1 MTLVVLVALAGVVRG
16 ASGALF
22 DARARRI
29 VPGERVSDVEL
40 RFGRSHAYDVEGL
53 DGRSAY
59 EVKVSYRATDAARM
73 EIDVERVGEGWW
85 TKIARAGGGA
95 PRRALL
101 SVDKAILSART
112 LGNGATRA
120 RVTVRAEREGVY
132 WAGEASAP
140 KTLLYTI
147 EVQRLFASGRFGEVP
162 EMAIP
167 MICLCVAF
175 VALSIAISG
184 PVSKKFVWKMY
195 DDLHAA

>member
-1 MTLVVLVALAGVVRG
+1 VLVALACVARG
-16 ASGALF
+16 ANGALF
-22 DARARRI
+22 DGRAKRL
-29 VPGERVSDVEL
+29 VPGERVRGVAL
-40 RFGRSHAYDVEGL
+40 RFGRSHAYDVTGL

-59 EVKVSYRATDAARM
+59 EVKVSYRATDAANVAV
-73 EIDVERVGEGWW
+73 EVERVGEGWW
-85 TKIARAGGGA
+85 TKAARAGGGA

-101 SVDKAILSART
+101 NVEKAILSART

-140 KTLLYTI
+140 KEMTYDI

-175 VALSIAISG
+175 VALSIALSG
-184 PVSKKFVWKMY
+184 PVSKKYVWKAY